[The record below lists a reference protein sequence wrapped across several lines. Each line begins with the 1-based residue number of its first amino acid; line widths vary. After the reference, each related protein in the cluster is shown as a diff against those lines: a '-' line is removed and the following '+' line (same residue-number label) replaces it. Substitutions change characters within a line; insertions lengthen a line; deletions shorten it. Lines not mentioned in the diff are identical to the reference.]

1 MPSDLACSVLE
12 QLKYPCK
19 YDTAAL
25 KKLDAR
31 PNARPQSA
39 PPMRGNCSARKQLP
53 TQQKVQ
59 LIQGTHA
66 VTRESSVE
74 TSFGLV

>member
-25 KKLDAR
+25 KKLEAR

-39 PPMRGNCSARKQLP
+39 PPMRGNSARKQLP

-59 LIQGTHA
+59 LFQGTQA
-66 VTRESSVE
+66 VTRDASVE
-74 TSFGLV
+74 TIIGLE